1 MLHFLV
7 SHLTHENAAGGSGE
21 SASLS
26 SPNSSSSGVP
36 SPWWRLPP
44 LRSRQSWSSLS
55 SDEATPWKDG
65 TGTKRFLLW
74 QPTLFS
80 TLPLSLPE

>member
-1 MLHFLV
+1 MLHLLV

-26 SPNSSSSGVP
+26 SPNGSDSGVP
-36 SPWWRLPP
+36 SPWRRLPS
-44 LRSRQSWSSLS
+44 LRSRQSSSGLRS
-55 SDEATPWKDG
+55 SARTSRDDG

-80 TLPLSLPE
+80 TLPFSLPE